1 MIRDRLGRRKRREKP
16 SDELNITAFLNLM
29 VILVPFLLITAV
41 FSRMAILELN
51 LPSASQQTE
60 EPEEKLRLEVIVRK
74 DGLIIADG
82 KTRIADVAKKDDE
95 YNYGQLSE
103 LMQEIKAGNPDVL
116 EASVLL
122 EPDTKY
128 GVLVHVMDAVR
139 MVKVPDPN
147 NAGETM
153 QAELFPEIALGD
165 APEAGS

>member
-1 MIRDRLGRRKRREKP
+1 MIRDRLRRRKARNKG

-51 LPSASQQTE
+51 LPSANTQTE
-60 EPEEKLRLEVIVRK
+60 EPEKKLRLEVIVRK
-74 DGLIIADG
+74 DGLIVADG
-82 KTRIADVAKKDDE
+82 KSRIADVENKDGE
-95 YNYGQLSE
+95 YDYGQLSE
-103 LMQEIKAGNPDVL
+103 LMQQIKAGNPDVL

-122 EPDTKY
+122 EADTKY

-139 MVKVPDPN
+139 MVKVPDPKKP
-147 NAGETM
+147 GETM

-165 APEAGS
+165 APGAGS